1 MHIVKSLLPYKN
13 ESQLTNPSIHTK
25 EAKTC
30 QASGAILMF
39 SSIKADS
46 LGEKTDCSKCI
57 AQFQILGIQLCV
69 THK

>member
-1 MHIVKSLLPYKN
+1 
-13 ESQLTNPSIHTK
+13 
-25 EAKTC
+25 
-30 QASGAILMF
+30 MF

-69 THK
+69 THKIEYDLMGSPCQYQILA